1 MPATD
6 VIGGKAKVIL
16 NEPLYFHSSLND
28 YTVTLIIEIAIAAGS
43 VYQSIGWSI
52 LRIFSNI
59 DKLLDTKEPS
69 QAAQMRYFN
78 FYTISS
84 FSLTC
89 FLILFGLFDFQ
100 DAKCSCDTGI
110 TTFWSG

>member
-1 MPATD
+1 MTFYDAANNWFFGSTWKGPLVPASD
-6 VIGGKAKVIL
+6 VVGGKAKVML

-28 YTVTLIIEIAIAAGS
+28 YTVTLIIEIAIADGS

-59 DKLLDTKEPS
+59 DKLMDTKVSS

-78 FYTISS
+78 FYKISGFYS
-84 FSLTC
+84 
-89 FLILFGLFDFQ
+89 
-100 DAKCSCDTGI
+100 
-110 TTFWSG
+110 